1 MGPGDDGGEPAR
13 QGGRV
18 RALVIDDSRTTRKIL
33 MRMLN
38 TLGFDTVEA
47 ANGREGLDR
56 LRETGAS
63 DLVLVD
69 WNMPEMD
76 GVDFVRAVRAKS
88 EYDSVPLVMV
98 TTHNDMESV
107 AKALEA
113 GATEFIM
120 KPFTE
125 DVIREKL
132 ELVGALEV

>member
-1 MGPGDDGGEPAR
+1 
-13 QGGRV
+13 V

-33 MRMLN
+33 TRMLN
-38 TLGFDTVEA
+38 HMGYDTVEA

-56 LRETGAS
+56 LRVMGAS

-76 GVDFVRAVRAKS
+76 GFEFLRAVRANR

-98 TTHNDMESV
+98 TTHNDMDSV
-107 AKALEA
+107 ARALEA

-132 ELVGALEV
+132 ELVGSLGV

>member
-1 MGPGDDGGEPAR
+1 
-13 QGGRV
+13 V
-18 RALVIDDSRTTRKIL
+18 RALVIDDCRTTRKIL
-33 MRMLN
+33 IRMLH

-47 ANGREGLDR
+47 TNGREGLDR
-56 LRETGAS
+56 LREMGTS

-69 WNMPEMD
+69 WNMPVMD
-76 GVDFVRAVRAKS
+76 GFDFIRAVRAER

-113 GATEFIM
+113 GATEYIM
-120 KPFTE
+120 KPFTG

-132 ELVGALEV
+132 ELLGALEI

>member
-1 MGPGDDGGEPAR
+1 
-13 QGGRV
+13 V

-33 MRMLN
+33 TRMLN
-38 TLGFDTVEA
+38 GMGFETFEA
-47 ANGREGLDR
+47 VNGRDGLDR
-56 LRETGAS
+56 LREMGTS

-76 GVDFVRAVRAKS
+76 GFEFVRAVRA
-88 EYDSVPLVMV
+88 EREFDSVPLVMC
-98 TTHNDMESV
+98 TTNNDMESV

-132 ELVGALEV
+132 ELVGAAGV

>member
-1 MGPGDDGGEPAR
+1 M
-13 QGGRV
+13 

-38 TLGFDTVEA
+38 TLGFDSVEA
-47 ANGREGLDR
+47 VNGREGLDR
-56 LRETGAS
+56 LREMGAS

-98 TTHNDMESV
+98 TAHNDMESV

-125 DVIREKL
+125 EVIREKL
-132 ELVGALEV
+132 ELVGTLEV

>member
-1 MGPGDDGGEPAR
+1 
-13 QGGRV
+13 V
-18 RALVIDDSRTTRKIL
+18 RALVIEDSRITRKIL
-33 MRMLN
+33 TRMLN
-38 TLGFDTVEA
+38 HMGYDTVEA
-47 ANGREGLDR
+47 TNGREGLER
-56 LRETGAS
+56 LREMGAS

-76 GVDFVRAVRAKS
+76 GFEFLRAVRANR

-98 TTHNDMESV
+98 TTHNDMDSV
-107 AKALEA
+107 ARALEA

-132 ELVGALEV
+132 ELVGSLGV

>member
-1 MGPGDDGGEPAR
+1 M
-13 QGGRV
+13 

-38 TLGFDTVEA
+38 NLGYDAVEA
-47 ANGREGLDR
+47 VNGRDGLDR
-56 LRETGAS
+56 LREMGAS

-69 WNMPEMD
+69 WNMPELD
-76 GVDFVRAVRAKS
+76 GFDFVRAVRAES

-107 AKALEA
+107 ARALEA
-113 GATEFIM
+113 GATEYIM

-125 DVIREKL
+125 EVIREKL
-132 ELVGALEV
+132 ELIGALEV

>member
-1 MGPGDDGGEPAR
+1 
-13 QGGRV
+13 V

-38 TLGFDTVEA
+38 KMGFETVEA
-47 ANGREGLDR
+47 ADGREGLDR
-56 LRETGAS
+56 LKEMGAS

-69 WNMPEMD
+69 WNMPVMD
-76 GVDFVRAVRAKS
+76 GFDFVRAVRAER

-98 TTHNDMESV
+98 TTHNDLESV
-107 AKALEA
+107 AQALEA

-132 ELVGALEV
+132 ALVGTLEA

>member
-1 MGPGDDGGEPAR
+1 
-13 QGGRV
+13 V

-33 MRMLN
+33 SRMLN

-47 ANGREGLDR
+47 ANGLEGLDR
-56 LRETGAS
+56 LREMGAS

-69 WNMPEMD
+69 WNMPVMD
-76 GVDFVRAVRAKS
+76 GFDFVRTVRAER
-88 EYDSVPLVMV
+88 EYDNVPLVMV

-132 ELVGALEV
+132 ALVGTFEV

>member
-1 MGPGDDGGEPAR
+1 M
-13 QGGRV
+13 
-18 RALVIDDSRTTRKIL
+18 RALVIDDCRTTRKIL

-38 TLGFDTVEA
+38 KMGFETVEA
-47 ANGREGLDR
+47 ADGREGLDR
-56 LRETGAS
+56 LREIGAS

-69 WNMPEMD
+69 WNMPVMD
-76 GVDFVRAVRAKS
+76 GFDFVRAVRAER

-98 TTHNDMESV
+98 STHNDMESI
-107 AKALEA
+107 AQALEA

-132 ELVGALEV
+132 ALVGTLEA

>member
-1 MGPGDDGGEPAR
+1 
-13 QGGRV
+13 V

>member
-1 MGPGDDGGEPAR
+1 M
-13 QGGRV
+13 
-18 RALVIDDSRTTRKIL
+18 RALVIDDCRTTRKIL

-38 TLGFDTVEA
+38 KMGFETVEA
-47 ANGREGLDR
+47 ADGREGLDR
-56 LRETGAS
+56 LREMGAS

-69 WNMPEMD
+69 WNMPVMD
-76 GVDFVRAVRAKS
+76 GFDFVRAVRAER

-98 TTHNDMESV
+98 STHNDMESI
-107 AKALEA
+107 AQALEA

-132 ELVGALEV
+132 ALVGTLEA

>member
-1 MGPGDDGGEPAR
+1 
-13 QGGRV
+13 
-18 RALVIDDSRTTRKIL
+18 

-38 TLGFDTVEA
+38 KMGFETVEA
-47 ANGREGLDR
+47 ADGREGLDR
-56 LRETGAS
+56 LKEMGAS

-69 WNMPEMD
+69 WNMPVMD
-76 GVDFVRAVRAKS
+76 GFDFVRAVRAER

-98 TTHNDMESV
+98 TTHNDLESV
-107 AKALEA
+107 AQALEA

-132 ELVGALEV
+132 ALVGTLEA

>member
-1 MGPGDDGGEPAR
+1 M
-13 QGGRV
+13 

-33 MRMLN
+33 TRMLN
-38 TLGFDTVEA
+38 GMGFETFEA
-47 ANGREGLDR
+47 VNGRDGLDR
-56 LRETGAS
+56 LREMGTS

-76 GVDFVRAVRAKS
+76 GFEFVRAVRA
-88 EYDSVPLVMV
+88 EREFDSVPLVMC
-98 TTHNDMESV
+98 TTNNDMESV

-132 ELVGALEV
+132 ELVGAAGV

>member
-1 MGPGDDGGEPAR
+1 
-13 QGGRV
+13 
-18 RALVIDDSRTTRKIL
+18 
-33 MRMLN
+33 MLN

-47 ANGREGLDR
+47 ANGLEGLDR
-56 LRETGAS
+56 LREMGAS

-69 WNMPEMD
+69 WNMPVMD
-76 GVDFVRAVRAKS
+76 GFDFVRTVRAER
-88 EYDSVPLVMV
+88 EYDNVPLVMV

-132 ELVGALEV
+132 ALVGTFEV

>member
-1 MGPGDDGGEPAR
+1 
-13 QGGRV
+13 V
-18 RALVIDDSRTTRKIL
+18 RALVIEDSRITRKIL
-33 MRMLN
+33 TRMLN
-38 TLGFDTVEA
+38 RMGYDTVEA
-47 ANGREGLDR
+47 TNGREGLER
-56 LRETGAS
+56 LREMGAS

-76 GVDFVRAVRAKS
+76 GFEFLRAVRANR

-98 TTHNDMESV
+98 TTHNDMDSV
-107 AKALEA
+107 ARALEA

-132 ELVGALEV
+132 ELVGSLGV

>member
-1 MGPGDDGGEPAR
+1 M
-13 QGGRV
+13 

-38 TLGFDTVEA
+38 KMGFETVEA
-47 ANGREGLDR
+47 ADGREGLDR
-56 LRETGAS
+56 LKEMGAS

-69 WNMPEMD
+69 WNMPVMD
-76 GVDFVRAVRAKS
+76 GFDFVRAVRAER

-98 TTHNDMESV
+98 TTHNDLESV
-107 AKALEA
+107 AQALEA

-132 ELVGALEV
+132 ALVGTLEA

>member
-1 MGPGDDGGEPAR
+1 
-13 QGGRV
+13 
-18 RALVIDDSRTTRKIL
+18 
-33 MRMLN
+33 
-38 TLGFDTVEA
+38 
-47 ANGREGLDR
+47 
-56 LRETGAS
+56 
-63 DLVLVD
+63 
-69 WNMPEMD
+69 MPEMD

-98 TTHNDMESV
+98 TAHNDMESV

-125 DVIREKL
+125 EVIREKL

>member
-1 MGPGDDGGEPAR
+1 M
-13 QGGRV
+13 
-18 RALVIDDSRTTRKIL
+18 RALVIEDSRITRKIL
-33 MRMLN
+33 TRMLN
-38 TLGFDTVEA
+38 HMGYDTVEA
-47 ANGREGLDR
+47 TNGREGLER
-56 LRETGAS
+56 LREMGAS

-76 GVDFVRAVRAKS
+76 GFEFLRAVRANR

-98 TTHNDMESV
+98 TTHNDMDSV
-107 AKALEA
+107 ARALEA

-132 ELVGALEV
+132 ELVGSLGV